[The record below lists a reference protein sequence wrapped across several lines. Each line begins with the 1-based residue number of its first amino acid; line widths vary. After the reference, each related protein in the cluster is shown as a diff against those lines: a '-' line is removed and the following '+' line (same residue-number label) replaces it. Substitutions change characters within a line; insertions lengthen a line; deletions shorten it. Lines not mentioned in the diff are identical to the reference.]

1 VQAQLIDANG
11 MVLRTV
17 ADRRFA
23 AGVHRLSLTETLSG
37 LAGGTYWIRL
47 QSPEGVKTLRLA
59 YIR

>member
-1 VQAQLIDANG
+1 
-11 MVLRTV
+11 
-17 ADRRFA
+17 
-23 AGVHRLSLTETLSG
+23 VHRLSLTETLSG